1 MISLRLLWRSARAL
15 WRSGLLPV
23 SPLTT
28 WRLLGAWRRC
38 SASLALLAEGAALRC
53 GERLALHDD
62 DGPVTFVELRRE
74 YERLARELVDRHGIG
89 PGRQVALL
97 GPNHRTTVVAL
108 LAVARTGADALLL
121 NPQSPP
127 AVLRRLLAP
136 NPPDLLLV
144 AGDVPVDVGDFSIAV
159 KQIQLSA
166 AEVSGP
172 SALPPK
178 PLPRLRRPGRVVV
191 LTSGS
196 TGLARRVGRQP
207 GLGQVLSFA
216 VGLLEALPIALHR
229 PTVGAV
235 PLFHG
240 HGLAML
246 SISLAFAAPLQLG
259 RKCEVAPLLAR
270 VPAGPLPL
278 IVSVPTLLHRWLA
291 LGTPSAR
298 VAAVVTGS
306 APLDP
311 DLCTRLL
318 DALGPVL
325 FNLYGSTEAGV
336 LSLATPD
343 MLRAAPG
350 TVGKPLPG
358 NGLRLVTADG
368 TTAAT
373 GPVGRVQA
381 RGPLVL
387 STDAQ
392 GWLDTGD
399 LGWLDPDGRLLLSGR
414 ADAMVVSGGENVYP
428 AHLEGCLAEHP
439 EVQDVAVAVVDDA
452 EFGKRL
458 RAFIVPR
465 DGIALDPQ
473 VLGPWLHARVDR
485 ALRPRSLIVLTQ
497 LPRTPLGKIDRAGL
511 EVWPEAEGDAQAE
524 PMAVPPAAVVDGTA
538 PRDPALHAQT

>member
-1 MISLRLLWRSARAL
+1 MSSLRLLWRSARAL

-23 SPLTT
+23 SPVTA

-38 SASLALLAEGAALRC
+38 SGSLAFLAEAAALRC
-53 GERLALHDD
+53 GERVALHDD
-62 DGPVTFVELRRE
+62 DGPVTFAELRSE
-74 YERLARELVDRHGIG
+74 YEQLARELIDRHRIG

-97 GPNHRTTVVAL
+97 GLNHRTLVVAL

-144 AGDVPVDVGDFSIAV
+144 SGDVPADVGDFSIAV
-159 KQIQLSA
+159 KHILLPT

-172 SALPPK
+172 AGLPPK
-178 PLPRLRRPGRVVV
+178 ALPRLRRPGRVVV

-207 GLGQVLSFA
+207 ALGQVLSFA
-216 VGLLEALPIALHR
+216 VGLLEALPIVLHR

-246 SISLAFAAPLQLG
+246 AISLAFAAPLQLG

-270 VPAGPLPL
+270 VPAGSLPL

-291 LGTPSAR
+291 LGTTSAR

-311 DLCTRLL
+311 GLCTRLL

-358 NGLRLVTADG
+358 NGLRLVTAEG
-368 TTAAT
+368 TSAT
-373 GPVGRVQA
+373 VGQVGRVQA
-381 RGPLVL
+381 QGPLVL

-399 LGWLDPDGRLLLSGR
+399 LGWLDRDGRLLLCGR

-465 DGIALDPQ
+465 DGAALDRQ
-473 VLGPWLHARVDR
+473 AVRGWLHARVDR

-497 LPRTPLGKIDRAGL
+497 LPRTPLGKIDRAAL

-524 PMAVPPAAVVDGTA
+524 PMAVPLAAVVDGTA